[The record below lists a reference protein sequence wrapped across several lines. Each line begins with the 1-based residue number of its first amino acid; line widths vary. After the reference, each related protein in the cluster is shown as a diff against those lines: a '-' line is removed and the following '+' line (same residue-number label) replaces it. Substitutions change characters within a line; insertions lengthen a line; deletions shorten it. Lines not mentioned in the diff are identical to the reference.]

1 MQASETKLEQIIEGT
16 KQYLVPLF
24 QRPYSWE
31 RKQWEALWND
41 LTELYESDN
50 PRPHFMG
57 SIVTMPT
64 SSVPEGV
71 TKYLLIDGQQRLT
84 TVFILLSALRDIAKQ
99 SEEELAIEIDNTIL
113 LNPYKKGWDYYK
125 LQPTQKDRVVFHQII
140 NSETPVNG
148 SSILD
153 CYSFFEKKIG
163 QNRSST
169 ELQRIKKVI
178 CSNLSLVS
186 VVLSHD
192 DDPYLVFEGLNAK
205 GKPLTQADL
214 IRNYFFMRIHAD
226 EQESVYARYWQPMQE
241 LLGDSLTE
249 FVRHYL
255 TRTGDEVRQN
265 DIYFQIKNRIGTNN
279 ALSYLQDVCIFSE
292 YYSRLLNP
300 EREPSKIVRKY
311 LHRIKRL
318 ELATVYPFLL
328 NCYDDWMKEKTTEKE
343 FISTLQVIENFILR
357 RFVCNVQTRGL
368 NRIFASLYS
377 QISKTTDLTSDSFVE
392 RLKLKLQ
399 DQSYPKDVE
408 FRARLVDVKLYGSN
422 RSEKCKLILESIEE
436 FFKHKETVNFHG
448 LTIEHI
454 MPQTL
459 NHQWKTN
466 LGKDWE
472 ITHELLRHTLG
483 NLTLTGYNP
492 DLSNSTFEV
501 KKKHFQDSHL
511 ELNKYFQTKELW
523 TREDIEERAGY
534 LADIA
539 LQIWSYF
546 GDSSTQSAQL
556 SSTKNSPKGK
566 IPKMVYLFEQEY
578 SVKSWR
584 DVLEITLN
592 TIADLEPEYFQ
603 EIMQQFPRF
612 VSRDEKKFRHTR
624 KLRNGVFIEINL
636 SAQDIYAICQKAI
649 EIAGL
654 SAEEWRVETQE
665 SR

>member
-1 MQASETKLEQIIEGT
+1 
-16 KQYLVPLF
+16 
-24 QRPYSWE
+24 
-31 RKQWEALWND
+31 
-41 LTELYESDN
+41 
-50 PRPHFMG
+50 
-57 SIVTMPT
+57 
-64 SSVPEGV
+64 
-71 TKYLLIDGQQRLT
+71 
-84 TVFILLSALRDIAKQ
+84 
-99 SEEELAIEIDNTIL
+99 
-113 LNPYKKGWDYYK
+113 
-125 LQPTQKDRVVFHQII
+125 
-140 NSETPVNG
+140 
-148 SSILD
+148 
-153 CYSFFEKKIG
+153 
-163 QNRSST
+163 
-169 ELQRIKKVI
+169 
-178 CSNLSLVS
+178 
-186 VVLSHD
+186 
-192 DDPYLVFEGLNAK
+192 
-205 GKPLTQADL
+205 
-214 IRNYFFMRIHAD
+214 
-226 EQESVYARYWQPMQE
+226 
-241 LLGDSLTE
+241 
-249 FVRHYL
+249 
-255 TRTGDEVRQN
+255 
-265 DIYFQIKNRIGTNN
+265 
-279 ALSYLQDVCIFSE
+279 
-292 YYSRLLNP
+292 
-300 EREPSKIVRKY
+300 
-311 LHRIKRL
+311 
-318 ELATVYPFLL
+318 
-328 NCYDDWMKEKTTEKE
+328 MKEKTTEKE

-523 TREDIEERAGY
+523 TREDIEERAAY